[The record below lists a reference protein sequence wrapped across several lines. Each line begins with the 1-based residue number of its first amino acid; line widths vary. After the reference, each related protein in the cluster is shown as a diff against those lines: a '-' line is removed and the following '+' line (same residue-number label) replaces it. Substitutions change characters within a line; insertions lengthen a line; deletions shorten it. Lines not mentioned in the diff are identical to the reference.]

1 MRRSPLVIAGTL
13 LGLAGVLNFHTAPA
27 TISLAGLSSTPST
40 TTTGGSTTS
49 TSSTTTPASTTVA
62 PTTTAP
68 AKGRR
73 SRSTTPVTTSP
84 PATTSAPT
92 TVAPTTTVP
101 SAPTGTRS
109 ATGPLVN
116 YNFGELSVTVTASGK
131 KITAVAIGTLSDGG
145 NFRSQSIDGMAIPI
159 LEQEAM
165 SAQGATIQSV
175 SGASWTS
182 AGFTQSLQG
191 ALSKLGL

>member
-1 MRRSPLVIAGTL
+1 VKRSPLVIAGTL

-27 TISLAGLSSTPST
+27 TISLAGLNSSGSVTSTTRGTAGASSTTVPATTLPLTTIAAPAKSRRIHPKAST
-40 TTTGGSTTS
+40 TTSPP
-49 TSSTTTPASTTVA
+49 TTTAAAPTTA
-62 PTTTAP
+62 PTTT
-68 AKGRR
+68 
-73 SRSTTPVTTSP
+73 T
-84 PATTSAPT
+84 
-92 TVAPTTTVP
+92 

-116 YNFGELSVTVTASGK
+116 YNFGVLSVTVSATGS
-131 KITAVAIGTLSDGG
+131 KITAVTIGTLNDGG

-165 SAQGATIQSV
+165 AAQSATIQSV

-182 AGFTQSLQG
+182 AGFMQSLQG